1 MCPGCLPAFAYADDT
16 TIAVGARSN
25 DVLQMTLNRSLEAF
39 EGYLV
44 ANGMAINKGK
54 TEVLRMGYR
63 LGPADSDTLKLDAV
77 DSEGEQITTKENCK
91 LLGVTLSR
99 NLSWE
104 DHLKSSKAALHTR
117 LKKRLGALR
126 LIGKYICKDKQ
137 NILANGL
144 INSIIVYAIQVWGPN
159 CSKKLIRQ
167 TQTLQSQ
174 AARWALGVNWRAS
187 TEKSLREVKWLSV
200 NQLIGYHALL
210 LLWKSV
216 RGVSLLERNVNWA
229 VSRTQGR
236 DRIMQEPYKMEFKR
250 KTWRPTAIALWNK
263 LPEKLRTE
271 TRLSHFKGGLRTWI
285 SDCVVRKL

>member
-1 MCPGCLPAFAYADDT
+1 M
-16 TIAVGARSN
+16 
-25 DVLQMTLNRSLEAF
+25 
-39 EGYLV
+39 
-44 ANGMAINKGK
+44 
-54 TEVLRMGYR
+54 
-63 LGPADSDTLKLDAV
+63 
-77 DSEGEQITTKENCK
+77 
-91 LLGVTLSR
+91 
-99 NLSWE
+99 
-104 DHLKSSKAALHTR
+104 
-117 LKKRLGALR
+117 
-126 LIGKYICKDKQ
+126 
-137 NILANGL
+137 
-144 INSIIVYAIQVWGPN
+144 WGPN

-200 NQLIGYHALL
+200 NQLIGYHSLL